1 MHDHPKIT
9 LPDITFVN
17 LIFTTTFQ
25 DIYLLCEYGKKRKYA
40 KVLQSM
46 QKYEKAEAGCAPG
59 ALSGAQWPLP
69 GPSQGHL
76 PGPSQGHLPGPR
88 GTSQGPGAPLGL
100 KQDGLHYDGSG
111 TNCEESSL

>member
-1 MHDHPKIT
+1 MYFKPFYSKIY
-9 LPDITFVN
+9 VN
-17 LIFTTTFQ
+17 KTKIHLVSKAAKGS
-25 DIYLLCEYGKKRKYA
+25 EYGKKRKYA

-59 ALSGAQWPLP
+59 ALSGAQRHLP

-76 PGPSQGHLPGPR
+76 PGPSQGHFPEPR
-88 GTSQGPGAPLGL
+88 GTSQGPGAPFGL